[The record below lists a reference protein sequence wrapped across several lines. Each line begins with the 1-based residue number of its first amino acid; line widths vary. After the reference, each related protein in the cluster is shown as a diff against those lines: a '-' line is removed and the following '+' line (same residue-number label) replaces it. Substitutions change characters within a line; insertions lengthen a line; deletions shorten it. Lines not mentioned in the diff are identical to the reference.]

1 MTWWESV
8 ALVGVA
14 GLTLGM
20 AGAAI
25 TLLRGLPWGKEWN
38 VGSYA

>member
-25 TLLRGLPWGKEWN
+25 TLLQALPWGKDWN

>member
-1 MTWWESV
+1 MSWWEFL

-25 TLLRGLPWGKEWN
+25 TLLQALPWGKDWN

>member
-14 GLTLGM
+14 GLTLGL